1 MRIPRWPFVLLLY
14 IYPVTS
20 PAAAWAQAIEMAGTR
35 APGMGGAFV
44 AVADDSSATWWNPAG
59 LAAGPFVDVAV
70 SRNTTQAGSD
80 RAPAWRGSLS
90 SFSLGIPPAGVSYY
104 RYRLTE
110 IAQPGSTASGQGD
123 RQAIGTGVVIRSIPA
138 SQLGVTLVHSL
149 ISGIHIG
156 TTLKYVRSSVRSAV
170 GEGNADDVLDAG
182 DRLDGD
188 AASTF
193 DLDIGVIA
201 ALGAFRAGGVVR
213 NVRAAELGEASGVDL
228 PRQVRIGAA
237 FDGDAARWLPVTIA
251 IDADLRRYS
260 APGGER
266 RVVAA
271 GAEEWFAQHRVGVR
285 AGARFNTVGAEE
297 RAASGGISVAVRS
310 GLYLD
315 GHVVAGGSSDE
326 RGWGVAARVSF

>member
-1 MRIPRWPFVLLLY
+1 MRIPWWPLVLLCS
-14 IYPVTS
+14 IYPFTNP
-20 PAAAWAQAIEMAGTR
+20 PAVWAQAIEMAGTR

-59 LAAGPFVDVAV
+59 LAAGPFVDLAM
-70 SRNTTQAGSD
+70 SRNTTRAGND
-80 RAPAWRGSLS
+80 QAPAWRGSLS

-104 RYRLTE
+104 RFRLTE

-123 RQAIGTGVVIRSIPA
+123 REAIGTGVAIRSIPA

-156 TTLKYVRSSVRSAV
+156 TTLKYVRSAVLSAV
-170 GEGNADDVLDAG
+170 GEGDADALLDSG
-182 DRLDGD
+182 ERLGGD
-188 AASTF
+188 ASSTF
-193 DLDIGVIA
+193 DLDVGGLAV
-201 ALGAFRAGGVVR
+201 LGAFRAGGVVR
-213 NVRAAELGEASGVDL
+213 NVRAAELGGASGVDL

-251 IDADLRRYS
+251 IDADLRRY
-260 APGGER
+260 AGPGGER
-266 RVVAA
+266 RVIAA
-271 GAEEWFAQHRVGVR
+271 GAEEWFAQRRVGVR
-285 AGARFNTVGAEE
+285 AGVRFNTVGAEE

-315 GHVVAGGSSDE
+315 GHIVSGRSADE